1 MMMIPESLC
10 LCVLIAK
17 WTSGGIVGQSM
28 EENIFLQKV
37 PCLACFY
44 PPLKLVICIPRF
56 AMEVAADG
64 CRDTSV
70 AAEAKEKHCGGQDF
84 HMPQTKPVWHARMIL
99 RGQRL

>member
-1 MMMIPESLC
+1 MIMIPESLC

-17 WTSGGIVGQSM
+17 WTSGGIVGQST

-44 PPLKLVICIPRF
+44 PSLTLVICIPRF

-70 AAEAKEKHCGGQDF
+70 AAEAKENTAGAKNFTCHRPSLCG
-84 HMPQTKPVWHARMIL
+84 MP
-99 RGQRL
+99 G